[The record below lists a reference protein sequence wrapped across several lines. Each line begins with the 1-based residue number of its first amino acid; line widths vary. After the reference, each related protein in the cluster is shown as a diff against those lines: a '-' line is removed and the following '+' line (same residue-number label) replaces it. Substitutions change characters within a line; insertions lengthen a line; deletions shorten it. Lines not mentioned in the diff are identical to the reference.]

1 MFWFK
6 IPAFA
11 LINRAEM
18 PCFPVTNIYIF
29 LVPQTLEIVPRL
41 AINKLPVQMLHVF

>member
-1 MFWFK
+1 MFRFK

-29 LVPQTLEIVPRL
+29 FSATNTGNCPEVGY
-41 AINKLPVQMLHVF
+41 K